1 MSELSHS
8 ILSLINGLSVGDIV
22 ELSLKIT
29 VLLAMALSVR
39 VVRKNTSSSLQY
51 LIYSIALLSILLLP
65 LISLLLP
72 SWHMPRMQTVLPK
85 QLYVISLQMETIDN
99 LPNGLTAI
107 AGENQ
112 GRTQWNYF
120 KIAYSIWCIGLLFVV
135 IKLFFGVIWG

>member
-1 MSELSHS
+1 MSELSHC
-8 ILSLINGLSVGDIV
+8 ILSLINNLSLGDIA

-51 LIYSIALLSILLLP
+51 FIYAIALLSILLLP

-72 SWHMPRMQTVLPK
+72 SWQMPRMQTLLPK

-99 LPNGLTAI
+99 LPNGLTAKP
-107 AGENQ
+107 AKF
-112 GRTQWNYF
+112 R
-120 KIAYSIWCIGLLFVV
+120 
-135 IKLFFGVIWG
+135 GVHSGIILK